1 MSLFRMPSLGSDME
15 SATLIEWLAA
25 PGDQIRRGDLIAVVE
40 TDKGAIEIEVFEDGV
55 LERYLVA
62 LDSEVAV
69 GEPLAEIRTG
79 SATLDKIPQPVGAT
93 ESSSK
98 EKDVGAAPVISE
110 PAASP
115 VPPLSQ
121 DAQRVSPAARQLAA
135 ELGLDTRTLQGSG
148 PAGAVV
154 YADVQAAAGQP
165 ASMQEAAIEDPAAKM
180 RRAIAAAMARAKRE
194 IPHYYLSTTVDVE
207 AAIQWLA
214 QANEQKPPA
223 ERILAPALF
232 IKATALALSKYG
244 EFNGA
249 FADDTYTASPRINVG
264 VAIAIRGGGLV
275 APAIH
280 DTDQLSLDQVMA
292 GLRDL
297 TQRVRAGRYRASEF
311 RDPTVTIT
319 SLGDRGVESVFGIIH
334 PPQVACIGFGKVV
347 ERPWSM
353 PDRSIASRH
362 TVSISLSAD
371 HRVSDG
377 RRGALLL
384 NTIAELLNNPQQL

>member
-1 MSLFRMPSLGSDME
+1 M
-15 SATLIEWLAA
+15 
-25 PGDQIRRGDLIAVVE
+25 
-40 TDKGAIEIEVFEDGV
+40 
-55 LERYLVA
+55 
-62 LDSEVAV
+62 
-69 GEPLAEIRTG
+69 
-79 SATLDKIPQPVGAT
+79 
-93 ESSSK
+93 
-98 EKDVGAAPVISE
+98 
-110 PAASP
+110 
-115 VPPLSQ
+115 
-121 DAQRVSPAARQLAA
+121 SPAARQLAA

>member
-25 PGDQIRRGDLIAVVE
+25 PGDQVKRGDLIAVVE

-55 LERYLVA
+55 LERYLVE

-79 SATLDKIPQPVGAT
+79 AKEMDDVAQTEVAT
-93 ESSSK
+93 ETSSDNS
-98 EKDVGAAPVISE
+98 VAAAAVPEPVV
-110 PAASP
+110 PA
-115 VPPLSQ
+115 PPPPQ
-121 DAQRVSPAARQLAA
+121 AGQRVSPAARRLAA
-135 ELGLDTRTLQGSG
+135 EQGVDLSALKGSG

-154 YADVQAAAGQP
+154 YADVQAAVGPGQT
-165 ASMQEAAIEDPAAKM
+165 ASAEETAAEDDPAAKM
-180 RRAIAAAMARAKRE
+180 RRAIAAAMARGKRE

-207 AAIQWLA
+207 VAMQWLA
-214 QANEQKPPA
+214 QTNEEKLPA
-223 ERILAPALF
+223 QRILAPALF
-232 IKATALALSKYG
+232 IKATAVALSRYQ

-249 FADDTYTASPRINVG
+249 YVDDTYTASPRINVG

-280 DTDQLSLDQVMA
+280 DTNELSLEQVMA

-311 RDPTVTIT
+311 RDPTVTVT
-319 SLGDRGVESVFGIIH
+319 SLGDRGVESVFGIIY

-347 ERPWSM
+347 DRPWSM
-353 PDRSIASRH
+353 PDRSIVSRH
-362 TVSISLSAD
+362 TVDISLSAD

>member
-1 MSLFRMPSLGSDME
+1 ME
-15 SATLIEWLAA
+15 SATLIEWLAV
-25 PGDQIRRGDLIAVVE
+25 PGDQIKRGDLIAVVE

-79 SATLDKIPQPVGAT
+79 LVEQDDLSQRADAT
-93 ESSSK
+93 EPSADQTGMTA
-98 EKDVGAAPVISE
+98 EPVMPAPVVST
-110 PAASP
+110 PP
-115 VPPLSQ
+115 VPL
-121 DAQRVSPAARQLAA
+121 AGQRVSPAARQLAA
-135 ELGLDTRTLQGSG
+135 EHGVDISALQGSG

-154 YADVQAAAGQP
+154 YADVQAAVGLGQTG
-165 ASMQEAAIEDPAAKM
+165 AVKEAATEDPAAKM
-180 RRAIAAAMARAKRE
+180 RRAIAAAMARGKRE

-207 AAIQWLA
+207 AAMLWLA
-214 QANEQKPPA
+214 EVNAQKPPA

-232 IKATALALSKYG
+232 IKASALALSKFG

-249 FADDTYTASPRINVG
+249 YVDDTYSASPRINVG

-280 DTDQLSLDQVMA
+280 DTDQLSLDQLMA

-311 RDPTVTIT
+311 RDPTVTVT
-319 SLGDRGVESVFGIIH
+319 SLGDRGVESVFGIIY

-347 ERPWSM
+347 DRPWSM
-353 PDRSIASRH
+353 ADRGIVSRQ
-362 TVSISLSAD
+362 TVTINLSAD

>member
-1 MSLFRMPSLGSDME
+1 ME

-25 PGDQIRRGDLIAVVE
+25 PGDQIKRGDLIAVVE

-55 LERYLVA
+55 LERYLVE

-79 SATLDKIPQPVGAT
+79 SVALNEVTQTAVST
-93 ESSSK
+93 ESPSD
-98 EKDVGAAPVISE
+98 EQDTVAAAVLAEPVLPE
-110 PAASP
+110 PA
-115 VPPLSQ
+115 VPAL
-121 DAQRVSPAARQLAA
+121 ARTHGGQRVSPAARQLATEQGVDISA
-135 ELGLDTRTLQGSG
+135 LQGSG

-154 YADVQAAAGQP
+154 YADVQAAVGVGQTGTKK
-165 ASMQEAAIEDPAAKM
+165 EAATEDPAAKM
-180 RRAIAAAMARAKRE
+180 RRAIAAAMARGKRE

-207 AAIQWLA
+207 AAMQWLA
-214 QANEQKPPA
+214 QANTHKPPA

-232 IKATALALSKYG
+232 IKASALALCKFG

-249 FADDTYTASPRINVG
+249 YLDDTYTASPRVNVG

-280 DTDQLSLDQVMA
+280 DTDQLSLDQLMA

-311 RDPTVTIT
+311 RDPTVTVT
-319 SLGDRGVESVFGIIH
+319 SLGDRGVESVFGIIY

-347 ERPWSM
+347 DRPWSM
-353 PDRSIASRH
+353 ADRGIVSRQ
-362 TVSISLSAD
+362 TVTISLSAD

-384 NTIAELLNNPQQL
+384 NTIAEMLNKPETL